1 MSNMKSNTKSG
12 PTSYTLYHNPRCSKS
27 RETLA
32 LLKDKGLNFEVLEY
46 LNTPPTAAELESV
59 AQKLGKQ
66 PLEFMRTGE
75 ARFKELGLSKNDQR
89 SVTEWLQLMSE
100 NPILIER
107 PILVGDQKAAI
118 GRPPEAVLEIL

>member
-1 MSNMKSNTKSG
+1 MSDKM
-12 PTSYTLYHNPRCSKS
+12 SYTLYHNPRCSKS

-32 LLKDKGLNFEVLEY
+32 LLKDKGLNFNVLEY
-46 LNTPPTAAELESV
+46 LNTPPTRAELESV

-89 SVTEWLQLMSE
+89 PAAEWLQLMSD

-107 PILVGDQKAAI
+107 PILVGDQKAAL